1 MADVIEPGGP
11 QMSIRLASRRRA
23 MESLTAA
30 FPGAEIID
38 VTSKAPDPWV
48 RLSPFYPHGGIP
60 VPFSDG
66 VTSQSVEGIW
76 QALKVFQDAD
86 VDPAKL
92 GVTTMKGLKR
102 TVRRFGP
109 VQGHRTGLNGD
120 RLLSYES
127 ARRRIYL
134 PAYRWILEHRV
145 ADLVEQ
151 IRTKGDVVLLDY
163 TINGDVTD
171 PASPLSHAALIQLHV
186 EGRWPDEDDE
196 DNAGFLPEGPAV
208 ECRE

>member
-1 MADVIEPGGP
+1 MP
-11 QMSIRLASRRRA
+11 
-23 MESLTAA
+23 SLTAA

-66 VTSQSVEGIW
+66 VTGESVEGIW
-76 QALKVFQDAD
+76 QALKVFQDSD

-102 TVRRFGP
+102 TVRRHGP
-109 VQGHRTGLNGD
+109 VLGHRTGLHGD
-120 RLLSYES
+120 RLLPYET

-145 ADLVEQ
+145 ADLVEL
-151 IRTKGDVVLLDY
+151 IRSKNDVVLLDY
-163 TINGDVTD
+163 TTNGDVTD
-171 PASPLSHAALIQLHV
+171 PTSPLSHAALIQLHI
-186 EGRWPDEDDE
+186 EGRWPDEDGIAE
-196 DNAGFLPEGPAV
+196 SGGIAGRMP
-208 ECRE
+208 

>member
-1 MADVIEPGGP
+1 
-11 QMSIRLASRRRA
+11 MSIRIASRRRA
-23 MESLTAA
+23 MASLIAA

-38 VTSKAPDPWV
+38 VTSKAPEPWV
-48 RLSPFYPHGGIP
+48 RFSPFFPHGGIP

-76 QALKVFQDAD
+76 QALKVFHDSD

-102 TVRRFGP
+102 TVRRYGP
-109 VQGHRTGLNGD
+109 VQGHRTGLDGD
-120 RLLSYES
+120 RLLPYET

-151 IRTKGDVVLLDY
+151 LRTGSDVVLLDY
-163 TINGDVTD
+163 TTNGDVTD
-171 PASPLSHAALIQLHV
+171 PTIPLSHAALIQLHI
-186 EGRWPDEDDE
+186 EGRWPTEDDE
-196 DNAGFLPEGPAV
+196 DDPEAPGSLSHRIP
-208 ECRE
+208 

>member
-1 MADVIEPGGP
+1 MADVVKPGVL
-11 QMSIRLASRRRA
+11 QVSIRIASRRRA
-23 MESLTAA
+23 MTSLTAA

-60 VPFSDG
+60 VPYSDG

-76 QALKVFQDAD
+76 QSLKVFQDFD

-102 TVRRFGP
+102 TVRRYGP
-109 VQGHRTGLNGD
+109 VRGHRTGLHGD
-120 RLLSYES
+120 RLLPYEA

-145 ADLVEQ
+145 ADLVEL
-151 IRTKGDVVLLDY
+151 IRNKDDVVLLDY
-163 TINGDVTD
+163 TTNGDVTD
-171 PASPLSHAALIQLHV
+171 PGSPLSHAALIQLHI
-186 EGRWPDEDDE
+186 EGRWPGEED
-196 DNAGFLPEGPAV
+196 V
-208 ECRE
+208 EASSSTSGRMP